1 MVNRSS
7 FRRGPSAAF
16 SCPKLATLIASL
28 YSPVAGRAFSGKRLT
43 RSWKLFIFSILQTL
57 LGGGK
62 SFCFRA
68 VSSFFLPNPSCLPTA
83 QALGEDRGSC
93 RSCDV
98 LGRVTRSARRPGQ
111 RARALRQPARWVSG
125 RRLWDQS

>member
-7 FRRGPSAAF
+7 FRRGHLPLF
-16 SCPKLATLIASL
+16 LALSWPHL
-28 YSPVAGRAFSGKRLT
+28 SPVFNSPVPGRAFSRKRLT

-83 QALGEDRGSC
+83 QALGEDRWSC